1 MEMQVMNDFPMAQ
14 GRRLSFALVAVALLA
29 SSATASA
36 QSPGG
41 DWRQTVFLYGMGA
54 MIEGDAQVGD
64 LQVDVDMN
72 LSDFFSNLKFGAMA
86 AYRIENDLWSFTGDV
101 TYMNLGASNTTQQG
115 RASAGLDVEQI
126 TVMATAGRRLTPHLE
141 ALLSLAYFD
150 VSADL
155 RARLLQQVRTASR
168 DASWVDPLVGLNYE
182 IPVSSR
188 VRFTLRGDIGGFGV
202 GSDLTWHALTKFTY
216 RQSDSFSW
224 YLGYRA
230 IAYDYEDGQG
240 RNYQNY
246 DLVQHGPGAGVAF
259 SF

>member
-1 MEMQVMNDFPMAQ
+1 MTSRMPLAI
-14 GRRLSFALVAVALLA
+14 AVAVLLGA
-29 SSATASA
+29 FAPLA
-36 QSPGG
+36 QAQQDPG
-41 DWRQTVFLYGMGA
+41 DWRQSVFLYGMGA

-72 LSDFFSNLKFGAMA
+72 LSDFFDNLKFGAMA
-86 AYRIENDLWSFTGDV
+86 AYRIENEQWSFTGDV
-101 TYMNLGASNTTQQG
+101 TYMNLGASKTTQQG

-126 TVMATAGRRLTPHLE
+126 TVMATAGRRVTPHLE

-168 DASWVDPLVGLNYE
+168 DANWVDPLIGLNYE

-216 RQSDSFSW
+216 QQSDRFSW

-230 IAYDYEDGQG
+230 IAYDYEDGKG

-246 DLVQHGPGAGVAF
+246 DLVQHGPGAGIAF
-259 SF
+259 AF

>member
-1 MEMQVMNDFPMAQ
+1 MPLAI
-14 GRRLSFALVAVALLA
+14 AVAVLLGA
-29 SSATASA
+29 FAPLA
-36 QSPGG
+36 QAQQDPG
-41 DWRQTVFLYGMGA
+41 DWRQSVFLYGMGA

-72 LSDFFSNLKFGAMA
+72 LSDFFDNLKFGAMA
-86 AYRIENDLWSFTGDV
+86 AYRIENEQWSFTGDV
-101 TYMNLGASNTTQQG
+101 TYMNLGASKTTQQG

-126 TVMATAGRRLTPHLE
+126 TVMATAGRRVTPHLE

-168 DASWVDPLVGLNYE
+168 DANWVDPLIGLNYE

-216 RQSDSFSW
+216 QQSDRFSW

-230 IAYDYEDGQG
+230 IAYDYEDGKG

-246 DLVQHGPGAGVAF
+246 DLVQHGPGAGIAF
-259 SF
+259 AF

>member
-1 MEMQVMNDFPMAQ
+1 MISRMPLSIACAMLLGAFAPLAQ
-14 GRRLSFALVAVALLA
+14 
-29 SSATASA
+29 A
-36 QSPGG
+36 QQDPG

-72 LSDFFSNLKFGAMA
+72 MSDFFDNLKFGAMA
-86 AYRIENDLWSFTGDV
+86 AYRIENELWSFTGDV
-101 TYMNLGASNTTQQG
+101 TYMNLGASNTTERG
-115 RASAGLDVEQI
+115 RASAGLDTEQI
-126 TVMATAGRRLTPHLE
+126 TVMATAGRRVMPHLE

-155 RARLLQQVRTASR
+155 RVRLLQQVRTASR
-168 DASWVDPLVGLNYE
+168 DASWVDPLIGLNYD

-188 VRFTLRGDIGGFGV
+188 VRFTVRGDIGGFGV

-216 RQSDSFSW
+216 QQSDRFSW

-230 IAYDYEDGQG
+230 IAFDYEDGKG

-246 DLVQHGPGAGVAF
+246 DLVQHGPGAGIAF
-259 SF
+259 AF

>member
-1 MEMQVMNDFPMAQ
+1 MTSKKPLAIV
-14 GRRLSFALVAVALLA
+14 VAVLLGA
-29 SSATASA
+29 FAPLA
-36 QSPGG
+36 QAQQDPG
-41 DWRQTVFLYGMGA
+41 DWRKSVFLYGMGA

-72 LSDFFSNLKFGAMA
+72 LSDFFDNLKFGAMA
-86 AYRIENDLWSFTGDV
+86 AYRIENDQWSFTGDV
-101 TYMNLGASNTTQQG
+101 TYMNLGASKTTQQG

-126 TVMATAGRRLTPHLE
+126 TVMATAGRRVAPHLE
-141 ALLSLAYFD
+141 ALVSLAYFD

-168 DASWVDPLVGLNYE
+168 DANWVDPLIGFNYE

-188 VRFTLRGDIGGFGV
+188 VRYTLRGDIGGFGI

-216 RQSDSFSW
+216 QQSDRFSW

-230 IAYDYEDGQG
+230 IAYDYEDGKG

-246 DLVQHGPGAGVAF
+246 DLVQHGPGAGIAF
-259 SF
+259 AF